1 MKLCVGESEDT
12 CYTANN
18 FKMIG
23 CQENSV
29 IHHFSLSQKYLSFVS
44 VTSER
49 AAMEPSSSS
58 KSGFKIIFIKYYR
71 KNNDDFYSLLNENIR
86 YLGSKLGSPEEF
98 NSVLFGGCLGSLFS
112 FLQFISS
119 PIMGSLSDHYGRRPL
134 LLVSTIGIALSYCVW
149 ICAGSFK
156 LFILAR
162 VIGGLSKGNISLS
175 TAVGHVLEQDSLIGQ
190 KNRVGAWYVYPAL
203 CALLFSI
210 ADVLFLYFNF
220 EETLTKRETDL
231 KKSIRQALTYIN
243 PLSLFRFE
251 SLKNDLNENDYSCLK
266 SLGAVNFLY
275 LFLYSG
281 LEFTLTF
288 LTHIRFNFTSMQQ
301 GKMFLFVGV
310 IMALI
315 QGGYVRRIP
324 PGKEKSTVLKGLLLI
339 VPSFAIVGLSRSIPV
354 LYIGLGLYS
363 VSTALVVPCLATLVS
378 QHGDANQKGV
388 VLGVYRSL
396 GALGRAVG
404 PIFASILYW
413 AVGPELCY
421 CFGGLGLLIPYIIL
435 KRVTIKPKKMASE

>member
-1 MKLCVGESEDT
+1 
-12 CYTANN
+12 
-18 FKMIG
+18 
-23 CQENSV
+23 
-29 IHHFSLSQKYLSFVS
+29 
-44 VTSER
+44 
-49 AAMEPSSSS
+49 MEPSSSS
-58 KSGFKIIFIKYYR
+58 KSGFKIIFISLLLDLLAFTLILPLFPSLLEYYR

-175 TAVGHVLEQDSLIGQ
+175 TAVVTDISNNKTRAKGMAMIGIAFSIGFILGPCIGAGFSYWA